1 MVIHDVEFYG
11 SFPKFDQVPKSAIP
25 EFCFWGRSNVGKS
38 SMINYLMNRKDL
50 ARISSMPG
58 KTQQFNLFQVNNKS
72 YNIMDLPGYGYAKVS
87 KSIHEK
93 WQGQINKYLVQRE
106 NLMNVFLLVDI
117 SVPPQA
123 IDLEKIGYFGEHE
136 IPFTILFTK
145 SDKCKKMELQK
156 NLDTYQKKLL
166 ETWDNLPPIIL
177 TSVEKTIGKE
187 AIFEVLDIC
196 INQ

>member
-1 MVIHDVEFYG
+1 MVIHDVEFFG

-177 TSVEKTIGKE
+177 KKKKKTIGKE

>member
-145 SDKCKKMELQK
+145 SE
-156 NLDTYQKKLL
+156 
-166 ETWDNLPPIIL
+166 
-177 TSVEKTIGKE
+177 E